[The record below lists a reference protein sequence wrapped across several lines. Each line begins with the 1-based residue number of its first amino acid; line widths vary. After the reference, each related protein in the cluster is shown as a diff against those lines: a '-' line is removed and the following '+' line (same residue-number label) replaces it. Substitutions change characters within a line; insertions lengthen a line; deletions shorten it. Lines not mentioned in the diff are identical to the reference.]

1 MSQYTF
7 SDIDPDTD
15 TGTTLSNA
23 LNEWKDAVQSNHS
36 GSSAPAYNTAGLM
49 WVDTSGG
56 TSWDLK
62 MYDGTDNITLVTVD
76 TSSNSASIGTIASG
90 TIITE
95 GSGNGTATANTDSD
109 ALIIDSNANT
119 GLSILTDDAT
129 DASVFLGSE
138 SDNKGA
144 YFTWNYTS
152 KNLDIA
158 TQNSGG
164 KVLIKSG
171 NGVNAVFVDNDQTV
185 GIGNTDPKG
194 LLHLKKGSSTIS
206 SWNTT
211 LDHFIVEGDT
221 DVGMTV
227 AGLNT
232 AVLRYGF
239 SNAGNSYGAGIEWDY
254 DGETNGLLDITTKKS
269 GGTVRLMYGTGSEGL
284 RVDGTAGYVGIGQT
298 DPKANVHIGESVNAT
313 FNALEN
319 TTDLIIGNTGA
330 ANMLIQGDTS
340 AAIDLIDTA
349 ATVDE
354 KRFEIKNEDGVLTI
368 KVVTDAGV
376 GTSILELHA
385 DTNDIYM
392 PELANTGYANVNIN
406 TDGRLQ
412 STNW

>member
-49 WVDTSGG
+49 WVDTSSG

-76 TSSNSASIGTIASG
+76 TSTNSASIGTIASG

-95 GSGNGTATANTDSD
+95 GSGNGTATANTDAD

-138 SDNKGA
+138 NDNKGA

-152 KNLDIA
+152 KNLNIG

-164 KVLIKSG
+164 KVLFKSG
-171 NGVNAVFVDNDQTV
+171 NGVNALYLDNDQTV
-185 GIGNTDPKG
+185 GIGTTDPKG
-194 LLHLKKGSSTIS
+194 QLHIKNGSSTRTA
-206 SWNTT
+206 WAADK
-211 LDHFIVEGDT
+211 DHLIIEGDT
-221 DVGMTV
+221 DVGMTI

-232 AVLRYGF
+232 ATLRYGF
-239 SNAGNSYGAGIEWDY
+239 SNAGAQTSAQMEWDY
-254 DGETNGLLDITTKKS
+254 TNSNLNLRTNVS
-269 GGTVRLMYGTGSEGL
+269 GGNVRLMYGTGTEGL

-349 ATVDE
+349 ATADE